1 MALVKYNNN
10 SISAI
15 TTAGTLATG
24 AMVLIKEQTASS
36 SATISFVHGTSDVT
50 FDGTY
55 PIYLFQYIG
64 IHPETNAQN
73 FTVGFRDGSTDY
85 DATKTT
91 TFFAGNNDEAAA
103 SGSLAYETGRDIAQG
118 TGFQILNNSVGG
130 DNDQCC
136 SGNLWVFSPSSTT
149 YVKHFMLQSNNA
161 HSDNAN
167 LNQYMAG
174 YCNTT
179 TAIDAVQFKFAS
191 GDIDSGKIKLYGLKD
206 S

>member
-64 IHPETNAQN
+64 IHPATNAQN

-85 DATKTT
+85 DAVKTT
-91 TFFAGNNDEAAA
+91 TFFQGSNDEAAA
-103 SGSLAYETGRDIAQG
+103 SGSLGYETGRDIAQG
-118 TGFQILNNSVGG
+118 TGFQILNNRVGG

-149 YVKHFMLQSNNA
+149 YVKHFYSRA
-161 HSDNAN
+161 VTPHSSDLINDA
-167 LNQYMAG
+167 LIAG
-174 YCNTT
+174 YANTT
-179 TAIDAVQFKFAS
+179 SAVNAISFQMSS
-191 GDIDSGKIKLYGLKD
+191 GNIDVGKIKMWGVK
-206 S
+206 

>member
-64 IHPETNAQN
+64 IHPATNAQN

-85 DATKTT
+85 DAVKTT
-91 TFFAGNNDEAAA
+91 TFFQGSNDEAAA
-103 SGSLAYETGRDIAQG
+103 SGSLGYETGRDIAQG

-149 YVKHFMLQSNNA
+149 YVKHFYSRFQSYSSGNYA
-161 HSDNAN
+161 EDTFV
-167 LNQYMAG
+167 AG
-174 YCNTT
+174 YINDT
-179 TAIDAVQFKFAS
+179 TAIDDIQFKM
-191 GDIDSGKIKLYGLKD
+191 DSGNFDGTIKMYGVG
-206 S
+206 

>member
-64 IHPETNAQN
+64 IHPATNAQN

-91 TFFAGNNDEAAA
+91 SLFYARNKEDGSATALSYDTGN
-103 SGSLAYETGRDIAQG
+103 DIAQG
-118 TGFQILNNSVGG
+118 TGFQYLYFDTGA
-130 DNDQCC
+130 DNDQAAN
-136 SGNLWVFSPSSTT
+136 GYMYLYNPASTT
-149 YVKHFMLQSNNA
+149 YVKHFMADLNNY
-161 HSDNAN
+161 
-167 LNQYMAG
+167 NQDDYSVRHFSAG
-174 YCNTT
+174 YCNVTA
-179 TAIDAVQFKFAS
+179 AIDGVEVKCSA
-191 GDIDSGKIKLYGLKD
+191 GNIDSGTIKLYGIKD
-206 S
+206 A

>member
-15 TTAGTLATG
+15 TTAGTVPTG

-64 IHPETNAQN
+64 IHPATNAQN

-85 DATKTT
+85 DAVKTT
-91 TFFAGNNDEAAA
+91 TFFAGNNDEIAA

-167 LNQYMAG
+167 LSQYMAG

-191 GDIDSGKIKLYGLKD
+191 GNIDSGKIKLYGLKD